1 MTRPRL
7 LAIIFGSLAALVLL
21 VIVAGIIVVQTDWFR
36 DTARQRIISGIE
48 DATGG
53 KAEIGAFDLDWQRLR
68 VQIRD
73 FVLRGT
79 EPRDQPPLFRA
90 RLLQIDLG
98 LLTTVRRPFEIRAAL
113 VDTPQGNIIVYADGT
128 TNIPGPKE
136 PKPESDSTALR
147 TIVDLAIGRFDV
159 RNGSIL
165 FAERRVPVDARGRNL
180 RAQLFYDTATPA
192 YKGQLAMAPLEM
204 RSGGREPVDVS
215 ITIPV
220 VLEHDRIRFDN
231 ALIRTPESQLAISG
245 IVENLKDARIQ
256 ARLQGHIALDEARR
270 AAGLEIQTTG
280 NVPRVLQADASLQ
293 MGGERIQLSG
303 TRLTLGRSTIQ
314 ASGVLRD
321 AAEPAGL
328 NFNGTLDL
336 GELGRL
342 LRVAQQPEGVASLNG
357 TASMT
362 GDEYLVRANVDARRV
377 AATLGT
383 RRFTD
388 LSLASAVQA
397 DPRRIDLTGMR
408 LGVLGGTLTGRASID
423 QRQRFEAAGRLDGF
437 DLRVLASTLAER
449 DLAYGGV
456 LSGTIQGRASFES
469 PKDLIA
475 GGNLT
480 ISPAP
485 QRGVPVRGSLQANYD
500 GRSQSVALGQS
511 WLALPQS
518 RINLSGT
525 LGNRVDVRLASRNL
539 QELAPGVTLPVHL
552 NGGSAAFDGS
562 VLGSLASPRVTGQ
575 VRVTNFRVQDRP
587 FNLLAANLDLSES
600 RAVLQDGTLQRGTL
614 DARIAGSIGLQR
626 YRTSPQSP
634 LDLNAVIRN
643 GDLRDVLAVAG
654 QSDVPASGLLNA
666 SARIGGTLGSPR
678 GDVSADVIQGAAWQQ
693 PFDTLTLRASLA
705 EGRIAVPTLAIA
717 VGPAR
722 VSGNLAYAYTPGE
735 LRRGNLTGQLASTN
749 LNLAELRALTERRP
763 GLGGTL
769 AFKADFA
776 AGIRPAAGK
785 TAIDVQRVDS
795 DLAVRGLQMRGEKL
809 GDLTATTRT
818 AGNVVQYNL
827 NSNFAGSGIQVTG
840 RTTLAPD
847 YPTEAS
853 ARINNLPIDTL
864 LAVAGRPDIQVAGTL
879 EANATVAG
887 TLASPRA
894 NANVTMTKGVFD
906 KQPLD
911 RLQVALKLD
920 NRLIEVPSLMAQ
932 AGEARLEGSARLAHP
947 GDYRT
952 GDLQFRLAT
961 NRFDLAKVPAVAKLR
976 PGTAGTVEARAEGAG
991 TLRPGDTPLI
1001 SRLNAFLNASSI
1013 QYNGA
1018 PLGDLQAVAETRANA
1033 VVFNAKSNF
1042 AGADIAAAG
1051 NVGLSR
1057 DYPLNAELNFRNV
1070 TYAGFSAFLPRTRRR
1085 TFDVLTQGR
1094 ATVSGP
1100 AVRTEDLKG
1109 RLELS
1114 RLDMYS
1120 VDPVPGAAVR
1130 RALQVRNAE
1139 PVVIN
1144 LDRSVVTVQS
1154 AHLIGPYANVD
1165 VKGSAALVG
1174 QRKVDLRATGDLRLD
1189 LLETFLQDAFASGNA
1204 SLNAAVQG
1212 TLDNPQVAGRLD
1224 LRDAN
1229 FNMINWPAG
1238 LSEARGSLV
1247 FTGRQAVIQDV
1258 TGLVGGGKVNL
1269 TGSVAYGG
1277 PELNF
1282 RLQTTAR
1289 EVNIQYPPNVNT
1301 SLNADISL
1309 TGATSR
1315 SVLSGSVTILDAAF
1329 YSHSDIGSIFAGAAE
1344 PTPTPPAQVGLLAGM
1359 RLDLRI
1365 ETAPDAQFRTTLTE
1379 NIDADAEIQIRG
1391 TAARPGALGRMEI
1404 TQGDVEFF
1412 GNRYKVDQGSVA
1424 FYNPN
1429 RLEPIVNIDLTTRV
1443 RGIDVTLTVSGP
1455 VNRMQLTYRS
1465 DPPLGFTELISL
1477 LAGGST
1483 PTTDP
1488 VLAAREPVAPQQTF
1502 QQKGA
1507 SALLGQAVA
1516 SPVAGRLQRLFGVS
1530 TLRIDP
1536 QIVGA
1541 ENTPQARFTLQQQ
1554 VTRNI
1559 LFTYIQDVTES
1570 NPQII
1575 RVEWAFNPVWSA
1587 IIQRQENGAAGLDLF
1602 WRRRFR

>member
-1 MTRPRL
+1 MTRPKL
-7 LAIIFGSLAALVLL
+7 LGLIFGSLAALVLL
-21 VIVAGIIVVQTDWFR
+21 VIVAGLIVVRTDWFR
-36 DTARQRIISGIE
+36 DTARQRIITGIE

-53 KAEIGAFDLDWQRLR
+53 KAEIGTFEFDWQQLR

-98 LLTTVRRPFEIRAAL
+98 LLTAIRRPFEIRAAL
-113 VDTPQGNIIVYADGT
+113 VDTPQANVIVYPDGT

-136 PKPESDSTALR
+136 PKPESDTTALR
-147 TIVDLAIGRFDV
+147 TIVDLAIGRFDIT
-159 RNGSIL
+159 NGSIL
-165 FAERRVPVDARGRNL
+165 FADRRIPIDARGRNL
-180 RAQLFYDTATPA
+180 HAQLFYDMANPA

-204 RSGGREPVDVS
+204 RSGGRAPVDVS
-215 ITIPV
+215 LTIPV

-231 ALIRTPESQLAISG
+231 AIIRTPESQLALTG
-245 IVENLKDARIQ
+245 AVENLKDARIQ
-256 ARLQGHIALDEARR
+256 ARVRGHIALDEARR
-270 AAGLEIQTTG
+270 AAGLDIQTTG
-280 NVPRVLQADASLQ
+280 NVPRVLEADANLR
-293 MGGERIQLSG
+293 MGGQRIQLSD
-303 TRLTLGRSTIQ
+303 TRLTLGRSTVQ

-321 AAEPAGL
+321 AAQPAGL
-328 NFNGTLDL
+328 NFSGNLDL

-342 LRVAQQPEGVASLNG
+342 LRVEQQPEGVASLKG

-388 LSLASAVQA
+388 ISLASAVQA
-397 DPRRIDLTGMR
+397 DQRRIDLTGMR
-408 LGVLGGTLTGRASID
+408 LGVLGGTLTGRASIEE
-423 QRQRFEAAGRLDGF
+423 RQRFEAAGRLDGF
-437 DLRVLASTLAER
+437 DLRVLASTMAGR

-456 LSGTIQGRASFES
+456 LSGPIQARGSFDA
-469 PKDLIA
+469 PKNLIA
-475 GGNLT
+475 GGDLT

-485 QRGVPVRGSLQANYD
+485 QRGVPVRGNLNATYD
-500 GRSQSVALGQS
+500 GRSQSMALGKS

-518 RINLSGT
+518 RVDLAGT
-525 LGNRVDVRLASRNL
+525 LGNRVDVRLTSRNL

-552 NGGSAAFDGS
+552 NGGSAAFNGT
-562 VLGSLASPRVTGQ
+562 VLGSLTAPRVTGQ

-587 FNLLAANLDLSES
+587 FNLLAANLELSES
-600 RAVLQDGTLQRGTL
+600 RAVLRDGTLQRGTL
-614 DARIAGSIGLQR
+614 DARIAGSIGLLR
-626 YRTSPQSP
+626 YRTTPQSP

-666 SARIGGTLGSPR
+666 SARIGGTLGNPR
-678 GDVSADVIQGAAWQQ
+678 GDVSADVIKGAAWQQ
-693 PFDTLTLRASLA
+693 PFDTAALRANLT
-705 EGRIAVPTLAIA
+705 EGRITVPTLSIA
-717 VGPAR
+717 AGPAR

-735 LRRGNLTGQLASTN
+735 LRRGNLTGQVTSTN

-769 AFKADFA
+769 AFNAAFA

-785 TAIDVQRVDS
+785 TAIDLARLDS
-795 DLAVRGLQMRGEKL
+795 DLNVRGLEMRGEKL
-809 GDLTATTRT
+809 GDLTANTRT
-818 AGNVVQYNL
+818 AGNVVQYNV
-827 NSNFAGSGIQVTG
+827 NSNLAGSGIQVAG

-847 YPTEAS
+847 YPTEAN
-853 ARINNLPIDTL
+853 ARINNLPIESV
-864 LAVAGRPDIQVAGTL
+864 LAIAGRSDIRAEGTL
-879 EANATVAG
+879 EANGTVAG
-887 TLASPRA
+887 TLASPRV
-894 NANVTMTKGVFD
+894 NANVTVTKGVFD

-911 RLQVALKLD
+911 RLQAAFQLD
-920 NRLIEVPSLMAQ
+920 NRLIEVSSFSAQ
-932 AGEARLEGSARLAHP
+932 AGDARLEGAARLAHP

-952 GDLQFRLAT
+952 GDLQFRLAS
-961 NRFDLAKVPAVAKLR
+961 NRFDLAKVPALVKLR
-976 PGTAGTVEARAEGAG
+976 PGIGGTFEARAEGAG
-991 TLRPGDTPLI
+991 TLRPGDAPLV
-1001 SRLNAFLNASSI
+1001 SRLNGSLNASGI
-1013 QYNGA
+1013 RINGA
-1018 PLGDLQAVAETRANA
+1018 PMGDLQAVAETRAND

-1042 AGADIAAAG
+1042 AGADIVAAG
-1051 NVGLSR
+1051 TMGLTR
-1057 DYPLNAELNFRNV
+1057 DYPLNADLKFANV
-1070 TYAGFSAFLPRTRRR
+1070 TYAGLGPLLPLTRRR
-1085 TFDVLTQGR
+1085 TFDIVTQGR

-1100 AVRTEDLKG
+1100 IVRQEDLKG
-1109 RLELS
+1109 RVELT

-1120 VDPVPGAAVR
+1120 VEAAAGAGVR

-1139 PVVIN
+1139 PVVVN
-1144 LDRSVVTVQS
+1144 LDRSVVTIQS
-1154 AHLIGPYANVD
+1154 ARLIGPYANMD
-1165 VKGSAALVG
+1165 VKGSAALQG
-1174 QRKVDLRATGDLRLD
+1174 QRKLDLRATGDVRLD
-1189 LLETFLQDAFASGNA
+1189 LVESFVEDAFASGDA

-1212 TLDNPQVAGRLD
+1212 TLDNPQVAGRLE
-1224 LRDAN
+1224 LSNAN

-1238 LSEARGSLV
+1238 LSEARGSVV
-1247 FTGRQAVIQDV
+1247 FTGRQAVIEDV

-1277 PELNF
+1277 PELSF

-1289 EVNIQYPPNVNT
+1289 DVSIQYPPNVNT

-1315 SVLSGSVTILDAAF
+1315 SVLSGRVTILDAAF
-1329 YSHSDIGSIFAGAAE
+1329 YSHSDVGSIFAGATE

-1379 NIDADAEIQIRG
+1379 NVEADAQIQIRG

-1404 TQGDVEFF
+1404 NQGEVEFF
-1412 GNRYKVDQGSVA
+1412 GNRYRIDQGSVA

-1429 RLEPIVNIDLTTRV
+1429 RLEPIVNVDLTTRV

-1455 VNRMQLTYRS
+1455 VTRMQLSYRS
-1465 DPPLGFTELISL
+1465 DPPLAFSELISL
-1477 LAGGST
+1477 LAGGAN

-1502 QQKGA
+1502 QQRGA

-1516 SPVAGRLQRLFGVS
+1516 SPVAGRLERLFGVS
-1530 TLRIDP
+1530 ALRIDP

-1575 RVEWAFNPVWSA
+1575 RVEWTFNPVWSA